1 VTSTNSLQGAGN
13 LYLGNF
19 RISIGVIAIFCV
31 DVGLGDP
38 YPVGPDSRPA
48 AWKAMSN
55 KSWVYARER
64 DVGRVNGLG
73 MDMGGYI
80 FRALLVQ
87 FGDSAITISIRPA
100 RYQLDW
106 SSPADFG
113 G

>member
-1 VTSTNSLQGAGN
+1 M
-13 LYLGNF
+13 
-19 RISIGVIAIFCV
+19 IGIFCV

-38 YPVGPDSRPA
+38 SPVGPNSRQRPCG
-48 AWKAMSN
+48 AMSN
-55 KSWVYARER
+55 KSWVYAREL

-80 FRALLVQ
+80 FHALLVQ